1 MQGPWESSRL
11 VKRWGEG
18 NNVGK
23 SLYAVSM
30 ESNRQGSLTGL
41 VNLNN
46 SGSLW
51 GPGAGM
57 ESWGDYGMWIVA

>member
-1 MQGPWESSRL
+1 MS
-11 VKRWGEG
+11 VKRWGKED
-18 NNVGK
+18 NVGK

-51 GPGAGM
+51 GPGAVPSCLVWSPGVIM
-57 ESWGDYGMWIVA
+57 VGG